1 MFVQKISSKTY
12 DNTWF
17 FAWASKLLKNL
28 WRGEYAFITVNA
40 ELNWSSEADKLSNI
54 FGYSIDIVIA
64 LARMHIKIK
73 FERIGLME
81 RS

>member
-1 MFVQKISSKTY
+1 MLYYRKCWI
-12 DNTWF
+12 
-17 FAWASKLLKNL
+17 
-28 WRGEYAFITVNA
+28 
-40 ELNWSSEADKLSNI
+40 ELVYGSEADKLSGI

-64 LARMHIKIK
+64 LARMRIKIK